1 MAKRKF
7 FTKKVIG
14 FIVVVIIAF
23 IYVYSTKEPGKEV
36 AQTVPQEQTAKKE
49 PITITKKDIKE
60 ENFTGSSIT
69 ITGENT
75 LAKTAREYVNT
86 SISDFRARAN
96 VEVPDLKK
104 QFGPDVS
111 AAEYSIDFDGTY
123 LESEKTESLVISSY
137 AYTGGANGMSTYKVF
152 TASKADGHIIP
163 VTEAVKKDSQAVFV
177 KAVQDALI
185 AWRPEGMEETPVF
198 KDEVAKLTIADMAN
212 WSLDDKNLTVYFDKY
227 AVGPGALG
235 PVAMPIPYA
244 KVRSFLSI

>member
-1 MAKRKF
+1 MARRKF

-23 IYVYSTKEPGKEV
+23 IYVYVTKEPQKEV
-36 AQTVPQEQTAKKE
+36 AQTVPQEQTAKRE

-60 ENFTGSSIT
+60 ENFSGSTIT

-75 LAKTAREYVNT
+75 LVKTARKYVDT
-86 SISDFRARAN
+86 SISDFRARAD

-111 AAEYSIDFDGTY
+111 AADYSIDLDGTY
-123 LESEKTESLVISSY
+123 IESAKTESLVTSSY

-163 VTEAVKKDSQAVFV
+163 ITEAVEKGSQAAFV
-177 KAVQDALI
+177 KTVQDALI

-198 KDEVAKLTIADMAN
+198 KDEVTKLTMADMTN

-235 PVAMPIPYA
+235 PVAFPLPLS
-244 KVRSFLSI
+244 KVQGFLNL